1 MTLEHE
7 KPFYRLKTDE
17 EKAKEKGRTFTIWVN
32 EEEEQLIEWAK
43 VHLDIES
50 DSKAIKYMAMIG
62 KNLLVST
69 FGSKMLKY
77 ITRKE
82 RKRYSDFKD
91 IQQELS
97 ENLLEK

>member
-1 MTLEHE
+1 MTLEYN

-43 VHLDIES
+43 IHLDIES

-69 FGSKMLKY
+69 FGGKMLKY

-91 IQQELS
+91 ISKDFEQ
-97 ENLLEK
+97 NLLDK